1 MVDMRTNRGGPR
13 CTLGIGSHEG
23 LSKDQWEEKSSR
35 QNEEDTQRHIQQ
47 TEEDQMAQ
55 GQWVMGRVS
64 DEAGEVGRGEQGGA
78 MWTTIEIWDIV

>member
-1 MVDMRTNRGGPR
+1 MRTNRGGPR

-55 GQWVMGRVS
+55 GQ
-64 DEAGEVGRGEQGGA
+64 
-78 MWTTIEIWDIV
+78 